1 MLILEKKNVTIQ
13 FRGWLR
19 FEAKMSHSGDG
30 KGWWEGYACL
40 NSSFTFHFFTHCNMS
55 LRLLAKRATLL
66 QQNQQAIKVQASRFG
81 TLSLGNVFFNG
92 NTLTL
97 ESVTRNTFQ
106 IPTWLEP
113 ILWAAPKKKTSH
125 SKKRMRASNKGLQQ
139 KENVTTCPA
148 CGSNKL
154 LHHLCG
160 NCYSDI
166 KKKAKSQVAVDA

>member
-1 MLILEKKNVTIQ
+1 
-13 FRGWLR
+13 
-19 FEAKMSHSGDG
+19 
-30 KGWWEGYACL
+30 
-40 NSSFTFHFFTHCNMS
+40 MS
-55 LRLLAKRATLL
+55 LRLLATTTTRSVQINNALKL
-66 QQNQQAIKVQASRFG
+66 QLSRFG
-81 TLSLGNVFFNG
+81 TLSLTNALFN
-92 NTLTL
+92 NN
-97 ESVTRNTFQ
+97 SVTQSESISRQTFQ

-125 SKKRMRASNKGLQQ
+125 SKKRMRASNKGLPI

-166 KKKAKSQVAVDA
+166 KKKAKAELTAESSA

>member
-1 MLILEKKNVTIQ
+1 MTSILREKKSVTSNQ
-13 FRGWLR
+13 WWSESVSG
-19 FEAKMSHSGDG
+19 MSHPSVWRGG
-30 KGWWEGYACL
+30 GYAWASYL
-40 NSSFTFHFFTHCNMS
+40 PFFLLDSPYINTMS
-55 LRLLAKRATLL
+55 LRLIASTKSVL
-66 QQNQQAIKVQASRFG
+66 QQQTIVKVQASRFG
-81 TLSLGNVFFNG
+81 TLSLTNALFN
-92 NTLTL
+92 NSSLT
-97 ESVTRNTFQ
+97 SDSISRNTFE
-106 IPTWLEP
+106 IPSWLEP

-166 KKKAKSQVAVDA
+166 KKKAKSEVAIDA

>member
-1 MLILEKKNVTIQ
+1 M
-13 FRGWLR
+13 
-19 FEAKMSHSGDG
+19 
-30 KGWWEGYACL
+30 
-40 NSSFTFHFFTHCNMS
+40 NSNT
-55 LRLLAKRATLL
+55 
-66 QQNQQAIKVQASRFG
+66 
-81 TLSLGNVFFNG
+81 
-92 NTLTL
+92 NTLTS

-125 SKKRMRASNKGLQQ
+125 SKKRMRASNKGLPI

-166 KKKAKSQVAVDA
+166 KKKAKTELTIEA